1 MDGTTTAPKIATAR
15 DVMGLGPFIP
25 VVTIEEAADGPA
37 LAKALLAGGLRSVEV
52 TLRTPQALD
61 AIHAIAAQ
69 VPEIVVGAG
78 TLLAPADVTRARKA
92 GARFGVS
99 PGFTISVSEAAREA
113 NFPLLPGAVTPS
125 EIMAAR
131 ERGFTA
137 LKFFPAKAMGGLDAL
152 KNYVPVFA
160 DVVFCPTGGIL
171 LADGP
176 SYLALPNVPCYG
188 SAWVATADLIKAR
201 DWKTITENARKAA
214 AQKPATS

>member
-1 MDGTTTAPKIATAR
+1 MDGTATAPTITTAR

-25 VVTIEEAADGPA
+25 VVTIEDAKDGPD
-37 LAKALLAGGLRSVEV
+37 LARALLAGGLRSVEV

-61 AIHAIAAQ
+61 AIHAISAQ

-78 TLLAPADVTRARKA
+78 TLLAPGDVTRARKA

-99 PGFTISVSEAAREA
+99 PGFTISVSEEARTA

-137 LKFFPAKAMGGLDAL
+137 LKFFPAKAMGALDAL
-152 KNYVPVFA
+152 KQYVPVFA

-171 LADGP
+171 LADGRP
-176 SYLALPNVPCYG
+176 AQRAVLRQRLGGHRGHDPG
-188 SAWVATADLIKAR
+188 AR
-201 DWKTITENARKAA
+201 LEDHHRKRPQGGGTEAGLTVR
-214 AQKPATS
+214 